1 MNKAI
6 FYTCYTSNVEKHR
19 FNRLWIKQTWQ
30 ETHSFF
36 FSYIQYNFFCFKVN
50 SFHLDLAVAMF
61 TLKRYPQTSGIHVI
75 DPNNHNYDRA
85 QAIALQLESM
95 ASQVVQEKV
104 ALWNGDIL
112 CEGSP
117 CIMRR
122 LVTSTWGGSHS

>member
-1 MNKAI
+1 M
-6 FYTCYTSNVEKHR
+6 
-19 FNRLWIKQTWQ
+19 
-30 ETHSFF
+30 
-36 FSYIQYNFFCFKVN
+36 N

-61 TLKRYPQTSGIHVI
+61 TLKRYPRASRIHVI

-117 CIMRR
+117 CIM
-122 LVTSTWGGSHS
+122 